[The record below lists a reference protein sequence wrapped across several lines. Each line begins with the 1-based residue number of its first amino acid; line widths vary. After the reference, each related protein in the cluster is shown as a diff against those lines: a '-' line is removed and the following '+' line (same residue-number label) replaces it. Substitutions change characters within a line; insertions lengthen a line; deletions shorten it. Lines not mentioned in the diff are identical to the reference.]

1 MYEERPASRW
11 DFVDRHTDNDSLIRA
26 SVLILV
32 LVIVG
37 GVVWFFTDDNEL
49 DTHAYQNVVV
59 DHADLPAPPFV
70 GWTRE
75 ELDSPLPASSFA
87 VTEAWD
93 QEDCRPD
100 ASGYKELDSVMTSGK
115 ALSGA
120 KFYNAALD
128 NTITVQLTSSHDGS
142 FAGTSSLGAECDAMN
157 GVDGDREYTG
167 SIQVMPDVNFQK
179 LGFSTGTEWITEH
192 SVYNG
197 DDLEESRSTAVVLA
211 SYGQTKVQVSISI
224 PGPMENNAL
233 RSLGLVLQMQA
244 AKIRAMSDEDAAESP
259 ATSTD

>member
-32 LVIVG
+32 LAVVG
-37 GVVWFFTDDNEL
+37 GVVWFFTGDDEL
-49 DTHAYQNVVV
+49 DTRAYQNVVV

-87 VTEAWD
+87 VTDAWD
-93 QEDCRPD
+93 QEDCRSG
-100 ASGYKELDSVMTSGK
+100 ASGYKELDKVMTSGK

-128 NTITVQLTSSHDGS
+128 NTITVQLTSGHEGS
-142 FAGTSSLGAECDAMN
+142 FTGTSTLGAACDSMSGAE
-157 GVDGDREYTG
+157 DDREYTG
-167 SIQVMPDVNFQK
+167 SIQVMPDVNFKK
-179 LGFSTGTEWITEH
+179 LGFSAGTEWVTEY

-197 DDLEESRSTAVVLA
+197 DDLEENRSTAVVLA
-211 SYGQTKVQVSISI
+211 TYGQTKVQVSISI

-244 AKIRAMSDEDAAESP
+244 AKIRAMSGDDAEESP
-259 ATSTD
+259 TDSGD